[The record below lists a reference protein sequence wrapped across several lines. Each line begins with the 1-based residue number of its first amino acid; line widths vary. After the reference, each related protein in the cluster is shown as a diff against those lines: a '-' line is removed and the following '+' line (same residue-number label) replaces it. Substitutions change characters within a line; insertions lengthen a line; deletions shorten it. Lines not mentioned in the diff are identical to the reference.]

1 MSGAMRTPARRAFTC
16 HIFLSAGGKHG
27 LRMSAVVSPT
37 SYCTGTKGCM
47 MVDNLYFAIGRTRE
61 SGDVTLA
68 LLWAGVD

>member
-1 MSGAMRTPARRAFTC
+1 MSGAMRTPARRALTC

-47 MVDNLYFAIGRTRE
+47 MVDNLCFAIGEARE

-68 LLWAGVD
+68 SLWAGVD